1 MPTKATIL
9 PRFLKPLHLFRF
21 TKNAYFLSEFLFF
34 AILRLIFQSLFAD
47 RPCTVLVQGRQAQSA
62 ILNALRYAC
71 PPEAE
76 ILLKI

>member
-1 MPTKATIL
+1 
-9 PRFLKPLHLFRF
+9 
-21 TKNAYFLSEFLFF
+21 LSEFFFF